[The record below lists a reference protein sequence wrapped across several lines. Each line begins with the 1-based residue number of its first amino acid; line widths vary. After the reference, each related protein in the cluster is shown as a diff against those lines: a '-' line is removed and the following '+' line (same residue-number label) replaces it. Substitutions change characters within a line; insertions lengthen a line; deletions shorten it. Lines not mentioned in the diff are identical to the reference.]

1 MKINWKVRFK
11 NPMFVIQIFLAIA
24 VPIGAYFGIAGS
36 DITSWTVLGKLI
48 CDAISNPYVLF
59 TVLVSLYNATI
70 DPTTRGL
77 KDSNHALNYN
87 EPK

>member
-11 NPMFVIQIFLAIA
+11 NPLFIAQLFLAIA

-36 DITSWTVLGKLI
+36 DITSWTALGKVI
-48 CDAISNPYVLF
+48 VDAISNPYVLF
-59 TVLVSLYNATI
+59 TVLISLYNATI
-70 DPTTRGL
+70 DPTTKGL
-77 KDSNHALNYN
+77 TDSNQALNYH

>member
-36 DITSWTVLGKLI
+36 DITSWTTLGKLI

>member
-36 DITSWTVLGKLI
+36 DITSWTALGKLI

-70 DPTTRGL
+70 DPTTKGL